1 MAFLKHRPLS
11 VSITGNNFL
20 NRLIPNA
27 FLSLSNTSITAS
39 IVSSSIRI
47 ISITEFLLNI
57 IVNRTCS
64 FVLFATCATH
74 KWGFLILCTFEISY
88 SITNLGTI
96 KINAQSTFSTAI
108 LITTHMLFCTGG
120 SIYTIL
126 TTQIGHFNF
135 CSILFYFS
143 GYT

>member
-1 MAFLKHRPLS
+1 MDGMLQFSKVKAGDTISLDHDVRLKMET
-11 VSITGNNFL
+11 VKDADEKEWI
-20 NRLIPNA
+20 
-27 FLSLSNTSITAS
+27 
-39 IVSSSIRI
+39 
-47 ISITEFLLNI
+47 
-57 IVNRTCS
+57 

-74 KWGFLILCTFEISY
+74 KCGFLILCTFVISY
-88 SITNLGTI
+88 SITNLDTI
-96 KINAQSTFSTAI
+96 KINAQPTFSTAI

-126 TTQIGHFNF
+126 TTQIWHFNL